1 MENLPKKKLKKSS
14 NKKIS
19 KPRKIMWDNTYG
31 IMPVM
36 HALGET
42 GHPSERDY

>member
-1 MENLPKKKLKKSS
+1 
-14 NKKIS
+14 
-19 KPRKIMWDNTYG
+19 MWDDTYG